1 MIDPGPCMWDLP
13 NPALAEPGIDLVGI
27 GADLNPSTL
36 LQAYRSGLF
45 PMDVETG
52 VLGWWSPD
60 PRGVLPLDALRISRS
75 LRSATRH
82 YEVTINR
89 AFAEVIS
96 ACAKL
101 PRPSGWITEPFIN
114 AYCALHS
121 MGWAHSVETWYH
133 GELVGGL
140 YGVQI
145 GGLFAGESMFHL
157 KRDASKVA
165 LCTLVDAL
173 DDSESDRLLDVQ
185 WRTDHLASLGA
196 VAISRQQYLT
206 RLGRALNL
214 APRLS

>member
-1 MIDPGPCMWDLP
+1 MIDPGPCLWDLP
-13 NPALAEPGIDLVGI
+13 NPAMAEPGTDLVGI

-75 LRSATRH
+75 LRSATRQ

-89 AFAEVIS
+89 AFAEVIT

-114 AYCALHS
+114 AYCALHR

-145 GGLFAGESMFHL
+145 GGLFAGESMYHL

-173 DDSESDRLLDVQ
+173 NDGEADRLLDVQ

-214 APRLS
+214 APRLA

>member
-1 MIDPGPCMWDLP
+1 MIDPGPCLWDLP
-13 NPALAEPGIDLVGI
+13 NPAMAEPGTDLVGI

-75 LRSATRH
+75 LRTATRQ

-89 AFAEVIS
+89 AFAEVIT

-114 AYCALHS
+114 AYCALHR

-145 GGLFAGESMFHL
+145 GGLFAGESMYHL

-173 DDSESDRLLDVQ
+173 NDGEADRLLDVQ

-214 APRLS
+214 APRLA